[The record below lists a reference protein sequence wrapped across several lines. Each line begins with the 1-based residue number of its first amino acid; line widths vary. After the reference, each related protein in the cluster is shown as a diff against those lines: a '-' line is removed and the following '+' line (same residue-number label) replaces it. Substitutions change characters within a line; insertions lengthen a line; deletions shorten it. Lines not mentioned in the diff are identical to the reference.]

1 MSQHPSPINSLKL
14 RVTQGSNTYEQVIPS
29 SSSETT
35 NSFPITNQTFP
46 ELLNAFNSQP
56 LGTIFNPS
64 IVATYAPG
72 TFATGD
78 VLSTP
83 STQANFVPRQIT
95 PTFLVANI
103 PDKTTADEPF
113 SVADLVTKT
122 GTGVVS
128 FSSSAQ
134 SVATINSSSGLVTI
148 AGAGVTDITFSL
160 AASADGVYKAAAPIT
175 KTLTVTSSGW
185 TQRGQDID
193 GEEAGDFSGG
203 FSPESVSLSADGT
216 TVAVGASRA
225 SRNSSNRGHV
235 RVWAWNNITS
245 LWVQRGEDID
255 GEVDNEQIGN
265 AVSLSEDGT
274 IVAIGAQANPVN
286 GSYSGRVRVWLWNGT
301 AWVQRGQNID
311 GEGVDDYSGYSVSLS
326 ADGTIV
332 AIGAP
337 YNDGNGSNSGRV
349 RVWEWDSSSLLW
361 VQRGQNIDGE
371 APDDHSGNSVSLSA
385 DGTIVAIGAPGNTNN
400 NGFGSGHVRV
410 WVWNGTA
417 WVQRGQDIDGEAD
430 GDNSGTSVSLSADGT
445 TVAISAPYGHV
456 RVWAGHVRVWV
467 WNGTAWVQ
475 RGQDIDGE
483 AAGDNSGNSVS
494 LSADGTIL
502 AIGTRFN
509 SNSNGSNSGSVRVW
523 EWNSTTS
530 LWVQR
535 GEDIDGEAAVDNSGT
550 SVSLSAN
557 GTIVAIGAP
566 FNDGN
571 GSNSGSVRVFE
582 YQ

>member
-1 MSQHPSPINSLKL
+1 MSSHPSPISSLKL
-14 RVTQGSNTYEQVIPS
+14 RVTQGSNMYEQVIPS
-29 SSSETT
+29 SSPETT

-78 VLSTP
+78 VLSTSSVP
-83 STQANFVPRQIT
+83 ANFVPRQIT

-128 FSSSAQ
+128 YSSSAP
-134 SVATINSSSGLVTI
+134 SVANVDSSSGLLTI

-160 AASADGVYKAAAPIT
+160 AASADGVYKAATPIT
-175 KTLTVTSSGW
+175 KTLTVKTLTVTPSGW

-193 GEEAGDFSGG
+193 GEAAYDTSGY
-203 FSPESVSLSADGT
+203 SVSLSA
-216 TVAVGASRA
+216 
-225 SRNSSNRGHV
+225 N
-235 RVWAWNNITS
+235 
-245 LWVQRGEDID
+245 
-255 GEVDNEQIGN
+255 
-265 AVSLSEDGT
+265 GT
-274 IVAIGAQANPVN
+274 IVAIGAIVN
-286 GSYSGRVRVWLWNGT
+286 EDNGLYSGSVRVYEWNGT
-301 AWVQRGQNID
+301 VWLQRGQDID
-311 GEGVDDYSGYSVSLS
+311 GEATNDESGTSVSLS

-332 AIGAP
+332 AIGSP
-337 YNDGNGSNSGRV
+337 YNSDNGLYSGSVRVYEWNGTAWVQLGLDIDGGAADDLSGHSVSLSANGTRVAIGAYNRSNNNGLYSGSVRVYECNGTAWGQLGLDIDGKAQYDYSGR
-349 RVWEWDSSSLLW
+349 
-361 VQRGQNIDGE
+361 
-371 APDDHSGNSVSLSA
+371 SVSLSA
-385 DGTIVAIGAPGNTNN
+385 DGTRVAIGAYNN
-400 NGFGSGHVRV
+400 SDSGSSSGSVRV
-410 WVWNGTA
+410 YEWNNTTSL
-417 WVQRGQDIDGEAD
+417 WVQRGEDI
-430 GDNSGTSVSLSADGT
+430 N
-445 TVAISAPYGHV
+445 
-456 RVWAGHVRVWV
+456 
-467 WNGTAWVQ
+467 
-475 RGQDIDGE
+475 GE
-483 AAGDNSGNSVS
+483 AAGDNSGWSVS
-494 LSADGTIL
+494 ISADGTIL

-535 GEDIDGEAAVDNSGT
+535 GEDINGEAASDNSGW
-550 SVSLSAN
+550 SVSLSAD

-566 FNDGN
+566 RNSNSN
-571 GSNSGSVRVFE
+571 GSNSGSVRVWE